1 MRLKIRRLFRLSLV
15 GLILTLVTMS
25 LVFTLNGDH
34 VLIVGNGSASQIHP
48 RFKPIYVESK
58 ASLVYPSLL
67 HYSDD
72 RIEEQL
78 RFVPPSVVKQKKEGR
93 GAVSV
98 KRILLLDGTGVWHKR
113 LGSSVFREDN
123 CLVSA
128 CELVEGKS
136 WLQTADV
143 VLMQDVFDGPGTER
157 PAWQIWVLYMLEAPV
172 RNIKLSDRSTVNWTA
187 TYRHDSTIVTPY
199 EKYVPLN
206 ASLLVRN
213 PVKNFAQGKTKKVAW
228 FVSNCNAQNSR
239 MEYAKELAQYIQVDI
254 YGSCGTLQCPRS
266 EADECFALLN
276 RDYKFYLAFE
286 NSNCRDYITE
296 KFFINGLK

>member
-1 MRLKIRRLFRLSLV
+1 MRLKIRRLFRLSLI
-15 GLILTLVTMS
+15 GLILTLVIMS

-34 VLIVGNGSASQIHP
+34 VLIVDNGSASQIHS
-48 RFKPIYVESK
+48 RFEPIYVESK

-78 RFVPPSVVKQKKEGR
+78 RFIPPSVAKQKKEGG

-98 KRILLLDGTGVWHKR
+98 KRILLLEGTDAWNKR
-113 LGSSVFREDN
+113 LGSSAFREDD
-123 CLVSA
+123 CPVSA

-143 VLMQDVFDGPGTER
+143 VLMKDDFGGPTTER
-157 PAWQIWVLYMLEAPV
+157 PAWQIWVLYMLEAPR
-172 RNIKLSDRSTVNWTA
+172 RNIKLSDWSTVNWTA

-228 FVSNCNAQNSR
+228 FVSNCNAQNNRS
-239 MEYAKELAQYIQVDI
+239 EYAEELAQYIQVDI
-254 YGSCGTLQCPRS
+254 YGNCGTLQCPRS
-266 EADECFALLN
+266 DEDECFALLN